1 MASAPSKIDAT
12 ETPTNTVDAMV
23 ADAADAQRAAGV
35 LPTPV
40 DAAQFIQPIV
50 ERLDNK
56 PAPTPTPSS
65 GKKDGAIE
73 REYYRKGGSPGSF
86 DDFEI
91 VRRNEVKVTATKV
104 VRTGPAKQIAIRLQQ
119 MRADPDWMLKM
130 KCINPLAFNG
140 VLGIEKK
147 REAHMAYWR
156 LIKDSCRKFG
166 PLGGDPKPLWFT

>member
-1 MASAPSKIDAT
+1 MAKPHSKIDAT
-12 ETPTNTVDAMV
+12 EAPANVV
-23 ADAADAQRAAGV
+23 ESLVSDAADAQRLAGV

-86 DDFEI
+86 DDFEV
-91 VRRNEVKVTATKV
+91 VRRNDVKVTATKV
-104 VRTGPAKQIAIRLQQ
+104 KRSAPAQMLAVRLQQ

-130 KCINPLAFNG
+130 KLINPLAFNG

-147 REAHMAYWR
+147 REAHMMYWR

-166 PLGGDPKPLWFT
+166 PLGGEPKPLWFT

>member
-1 MASAPSKIDAT
+1 MAKPPSKIDAT
-12 ETPTNTVDAMV
+12 ETPTNTVEAMV

-56 PAPTPTPSS
+56 PAKVATPSS
-65 GKKDGAIE
+65 GKKPGAME
-73 REYYRKGGSPGSF
+73 KEYYRKGGSPGSF
-86 DDFEI
+86 EDFEI
-91 VRRNEVKVTATKV
+91 VRRNEVKVEAKRVKRTA
-104 VRTGPAKQIAIRLQQ
+104 PAQMIARRLQQ

-140 VLGIEKK
+140 VLGIEQK
-147 REAHMAYWR
+147 REAHMMYWR